1 VKTKSEDDKGEHKM
15 NAKTRSTP
23 MLLVLAVGTVFLAF
37 AVSVSAQVQTETN
50 TTSQT
55 PTVTTKTVGGT
66 IVYLSGNNMI
76 VKMDDGTLKDFNNVS
91 PTATAMVDG
100 KEITIKDAKVGMHL
114 TKTITTTTTPKIITT
129 TQSVTGKV
137 WQVSPPNSV
146 ILTLED
152 GKNQQFKIPKDQKFN
167 VDGQMVDAWGLKKG
181 MMVTATKVVEAPE
194 TVVTQQAKIT
204 GSMPPP
210 PPPPPADQP
219 ILVAVVIPVPAAEPA
234 PAAAPAALPKTGSP
248 LPLIG
253 MLGFLSLA
261 ASLGLRAVRGI
272 S

>member
-1 VKTKSEDDKGEHKM
+1 MKA
-15 NAKTRSTP
+15 NTRWTQV
-23 MLLVLAVGTVFLAF
+23 LLRVTAGTICLAF
-37 AVSVSAQVQTETN
+37 ALSLSAQVQTDTT

-66 IVYLSGNNMI
+66 IVYVSGNDLI
-76 VKMDDGTLKDFNNVS
+76 LKMDDGTLRHFTNVS
-91 PTATAMVDG
+91 PTQTAIVDG
-100 KEITIKDAKVGMHL
+100 KPITIKDAKVGMHL
-114 TKTITTTTTPKIITT
+114 TKTITTTTTPKTITT
-129 TQSVTGKV
+129 TQSVTGTV

-146 ILTLED
+146 ILTLDD

-167 VDGQMVDAWGLKKG
+167 VDGQITDAWGLRQG
-181 MMVTATKVVEAPE
+181 MKISATRIVEAPE

-204 GSMPPP
+204 GTLPPP
-210 PPPPPADQP
+210 PPPPPPDQP
-219 ILVAVVIPVPAAEPA
+219 ILVAVVVPVPVAA
-234 PAAAPAALPKTGSP
+234 PAEAPPAALPKTGSS

>member
-1 VKTKSEDDKGEHKM
+1 M
-15 NAKTRSTP
+15 NAKTRWTQVW
-23 MLLVLAVGTVFLAF
+23 LTLAAGTICLAF
-37 AVSVSAQVQTETN
+37 ALSLSAQVQTETS
-50 TTSQT
+50 TTAQT

-66 IVYLSGNNMI
+66 IVYVSGNDLI
-76 VKMDDGTLKDFNNVS
+76 IKMDDGTLRHLTNVS

-100 KEITIKDAKVGMHL
+100 KEITVKDAKVGMHL
-114 TKTITTTTTPKIITT
+114 TKTITTTTTPKTITT
-129 TQSVTGKV
+129 TQSVTGTV

-152 GKNQQFKIPKDQKFN
+152 GKNQQFKIPKGQKFN
-167 VDGQMVDAWGLKKG
+167 VDGQETDAWGLKKG
-181 MMVTATKVVEAPE
+181 MKISATKIVEAPE

-219 ILVAVVIPVPAAEPA
+219 ILVAVIVPVPVAEPA
-234 PAAAPAALPKTGSP
+234 PAPAALPKTGSS

-253 MLGFLSLA
+253 LLGFLSLA
-261 ASLGLRAVRGI
+261 ASLGVRAVRGI